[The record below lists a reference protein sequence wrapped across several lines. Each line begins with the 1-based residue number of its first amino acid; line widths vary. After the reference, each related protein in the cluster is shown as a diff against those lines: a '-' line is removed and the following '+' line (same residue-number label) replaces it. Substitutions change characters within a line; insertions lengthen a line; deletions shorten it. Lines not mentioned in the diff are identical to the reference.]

1 MYNDDEGEDEEKA
14 LQEAL
19 LLSQQPDKPVAADA
33 AKAEDKKEPE
43 IKPAED
49 VNIDDDLMNEVIN
62 ELGIEGVDAN
72 ELNKMVDE
80 KKDGD
85 KKDGKDKDKK

>member
-33 AKAEDKKEPE
+33 AKVEDKKEPE

>member
-49 VNIDDDLMNEVIN
+49 VNNSFEISS
-62 ELGIEGVDAN
+62 GVSDQS
-72 ELNKMVDE
+72 
-80 KKDGD
+80 
-85 KKDGKDKDKK
+85 